1 MAQTLSQEEV
11 DALLAGVTGES
22 QGDASDSAEATAN
35 GVRTYDLSSQ
45 ERIVRGRMPTLEIVN
60 ERFARNFRIGVFN
73 FMRRNPD
80 ISVGPVKVQKFGAFL
95 RNVVVPTNI
104 NVMHVRPLRGM
115 GLLICDPTLV
125 FTVIDT
131 LFGGSGLNQ
140 ARVEGREFSP
150 TEQRIIQRLVE
161 VIVAE
166 YNKSWASI
174 YPLEL
179 EYSRSEMNTQFAN
192 IATPSE
198 IVVTT
203 TFEVEIGEAGGS
215 MHICIPYSTFEPI
228 REILYSP
235 LQGDQG
241 AADRRWVTL
250 LTQQIKSA
258 TVELVAE
265 LAHSQATVRE
275 LMNLKAGDFIEL
287 DRGPTLTTKV
297 DGVPV
302 FECEYGAMGHRY
314 GLRIAEFLTNPAE
327 ALGQSQATAAPPA
340 VPGPPPMPGI
350 PGLPRP

>member
-60 ERFARNFRIGVFN
+60 ERFARNLRIGLFN

-80 ISVGPVKVQKFGAFL
+80 ISVGPVKVQKFSAFL
-95 RNVVVPTNI
+95 RNVVVPSNI

-125 FTVIDT
+125 FTVIDN
-131 LFGGSGLNQ
+131 LFGGTGSQ
-140 ARVEGREFSP
+140 HVRVEGREFSA
-150 TEQRIIQRLVE
+150 TEQRIIQRMVE
-161 VIVAE
+161 VITAE
-166 YNKSWASI
+166 YARSWASI
-174 YPLEL
+174 YPIEL
-179 EYSRSEMNTQFAN
+179 EYARSEMNTQFAN

-203 TFEVEIGEAGGS
+203 TFEVEVGDTGGS
-215 MHICIPYSTFEPI
+215 VHICIPYSTFEPI

-241 AADRRWVTL
+241 TADRRWVSL
-250 LTQQIKSA
+250 LTQQIQAA

-275 LMNLKAGDFIEL
+275 LMGLRAGDFIEL
-287 DRGPTLTTKV
+287 GRAPTLTATV

-302 FECEYGAMGHRY
+302 LECEYGTLGTRY
-314 GLRIAEFLTNPAE
+314 GLKVRDFLTQHP
-327 ALGQSQATAAPPA
+327 QQPT
-340 VPGPPPMPGI
+340 
-350 PGLPRP
+350 